1 MIKKYPWHF
10 VYLIFVIISLA
21 NIFQKLRWSMPT
33 DNISWVATEQGL
45 QCAHAPKDSAVK
57 PGDILLTVNKYIVKE
72 ITDLYRI
79 LGSRKYHRYEIE
91 RNSLIKNVG
100 IDVVNGYTPVSY
112 YIMVFSG
119 LLFILLTLN
128 ILNADLK
135 QPKDFSPP
143 PIFFLMSLTFSG
155 FLIISPTGNYD
166 LVDFAF
172 LFIDRLSFILFPAF
186 LLHYSVY
193 YPIKSGIL
201 RKIKPR
207 FLNILIYVAPVS
219 IFLLYIYF
227 MITNMIGPIPEI
239 LTLTINY
246 FRNIFNNFFGLY
258 ISISL
263 LFLVTSNLT
272 LILKRR
278 QKRFMLPFAGTIGGV
293 IPLLAATLIYP
304 SLRDQSPILFGLSLF
319 LTVLLPVSLTYYL
332 RQRKFSDIE
341 NIIKKTI
348 STSSIFLFIFGIY
361 FFLGINIE
369 KNKLLGIFWS
379 VAAILTAGYLFKPIE
394 STVQDYFERFF
405 FRGTHDFKK
414 KLRELIQS
422 LRAERD
428 LAALSKNFIETISHG
443 FNLQNASLIIYLR
456 KNIYYSYPQKAKL
469 VLSRNFR
476 HELFRSNNLFFTSP
490 AEFEKRFPKDFQL
503 MDKQNYYQFL
513 PLKSQNKLTGLI
525 AFGLKQD
532 NTYLSFEDWELMHSI
547 ASSLT
552 LSVENA
558 FLYSQLENQLN
569 EINLL
574 KEFNE
579 NIIENLNLG
588 IVVLSKLN
596 TIRTWNYFM
605 ELKFEI
611 LREKALNRKAYAI
624 FGSELWKKIHR
635 RAGAFINNERIK
647 IKNKEYIFDI
657 YTSPLK
663 DNLNKVIGTIIVLE
677 DVTEKV
683 FIQNQL
689 ITSEKMASLGMLS
702 AGIAHE
708 INTPLTGISSY
719 CQFLLDNPDDDD
731 NNELIQKMQEQVS
744 RANKIIRTLL
754 DFSRQKGEQ
763 PLKIDPGK
771 LVDECVSLVEHQ
783 LKRKQIQVTRD
794 FSFKNKLLGY
804 STRLQQLFINLLI
817 NSIDAISHDRGQI
830 IITGTETEED
840 TIIQI
845 SDNGSGIDPQNI
857 SNIFEPFFTTKD
869 PGYGTGLGL
878 SISYNII
885 KEHYGDIKVS
895 SKLEEG
901 TTFTITFPLT
911 SPLRRIKI

>member
-1 MIKKYPWHF
+1 
-10 VYLIFVIISLA
+10 
-21 NIFQKLRWSMPT
+21 MPT
-33 DNISWVATEQGL
+33 DNIQWINTEQGL
-45 QCAHAPKDSAVK
+45 QCLQSPEDSAVK
-57 PGDILLTVNKYIVKE
+57 PGDILLTVNKYVIKQK
-72 ITDLYRI
+72 TDLYRV

-91 RNSLIKNVG
+91 RKGLIKNVG
-100 IDVVNGYTPVSY
+100 IDVVNRYTPVSY

-135 QPKDFSPP
+135 KPKELSPP
-143 PIFFLMSLTFSG
+143 PVFFLMSLTFSG
-155 FLIISPTGNYD
+155 FLIISPTGSYG

-172 LFIDRLSFILFPAF
+172 LFIDRLSFIMFPAF
-186 LLHYSVY
+186 LLNYSIY
-193 YPIKSGIL
+193 YPIRSGIL

-207 FLNILIYVAPVS
+207 FLNILLYVAPVS

-227 MITNMIGPIPEI
+227 MAVNMFNPIPEI
-239 LTLTINY
+239 LTLTINF
-246 FRNIFNNFFGLY
+246 FRNVFSKFFGLY
-258 ISISL
+258 VGIALIFL
-263 LFLVTSNLT
+263 LISNLT
-272 LILKRR
+272 LIFKR
-278 QKRFMLPFAGTIGGV
+278 KRKRILLPFTGAVVGIL
-293 IPLLAATLIYP
+293 PLLTTTVFYP
-304 SLRDQSPILFGLSLF
+304 AIRERSPIIYGLCLF
-319 LTVLLPVSLTYYL
+319 LIVLLPVSLTYYL

-341 NIIKKTI
+341 NIIKKTL
-348 STSSIFLFIFGIY
+348 STASIFLFIFGIY

-394 STVQDYFERFF
+394 STVQEYFERFF
-405 FRGTHDFKK
+405 FRGSYDFKR
-414 KLRELIQS
+414 KLRELIMS

-428 LAALSKNFIETISHG
+428 LSALSVNFIETISHG
-443 FNLQNASLIIYLR
+443 FNLRSATLIIHLR
-456 KNIYYSYPQKAKL
+456 KNLFLAYPQKAKM
-469 VLSRNFR
+469 VLTRNFR
-476 HELFRSNNLFFTSP
+476 NELFKSDNLFFTDP
-490 AEFEKRFPKDFQL
+490 ADFEKRFPKDFQL
-503 MDKQNYYQFL
+503 MEKENYYQFL
-513 PLKSQNKLTGLI
+513 PLKTQDKLTGLI
-525 AFGLKQD
+525 AFGLKKD
-532 NTYLSFEDWELMHSI
+532 NTYLSIEDWELMNSI
-547 ASSLT
+547 SSSLT

-558 FLYSQLENQLN
+558 FLYSQLENQFN

-611 LREKALNRKAYAI
+611 LREKALNRKAYTI
-624 FGSELWKKIHR
+624 FGSELWKKIHKHP
-635 RAGAFINNERIK
+635 GAFINNEKIK
-647 IKNKEYIFDI
+647 IDEREYIFDI

-663 DNLNKVIGTIIVLE
+663 DNLNKVIGTIIVFE

-689 ITSEKMASLGMLS
+689 VTSEKMASLGMLS

-719 CQFLLDNPDDDD
+719 CQFLLDNPNDDD
-731 NNELIQKMQEQVS
+731 NKDLVQKMQEQVS

-763 PLKIDPGK
+763 PLKIDLCK
-771 LVDECVSLVEHQ
+771 VLDESVSLVEHQ
-783 LKRKQIQVTRD
+783 LKKRNIQVKKD
-794 FSFKNKLLGY
+794 CAFKNKLLGY

-817 NSIDAISHDRGQI
+817 NSIDAITHDHGVI
-830 IITGTETEED
+830 EIEGMETEESAYI
-840 TIIQI
+840 TI
-845 SDNGSGIDPQNI
+845 SDNGSGIDPKNV
-857 SNIFEPFFTTKD
+857 SNIFEPFFTTKE
-869 PGYGTGLGL
+869 PGQGTGLGL
-878 SISYNII
+878 SISYNIV
-885 KEHYGDIKVS
+885 KEHYGDIKVTS
-895 SKLEEG
+895 EIGEG
-901 TTFTITFPLT
+901 TSFNITFPLQ